1 MNQAHIYITPNAANP
16 LGVIGECP
24 GENGKIIKGTT
35 LVDVM
40 TQVAKYPGALS
51 FLVHCAGPGGD
62 VEAGNQIYD
71 YLEGLK
77 AEGKQVDTTT
87 EGDIG
92 SILTKIYMAGQ
103 NRSIGESHRFYV
115 HAPWISHVEGNAS
128 EVSQALQSLYK
139 DEEKLRD
146 FYKQKTGITDA
157 GLKGLMDGS
166 VSQDGTFMTAD
177 QAVALKFATKK
188 APSKIKAFAQIKN
201 MANTTTETTGQKFG
215 RLLDMML
222 GNTPAPAV
230 PAAPAPAK
238 AMVPLE
244 MEGGMKLVSS
254 SEDPNNL
261 VGSTITDEA
270 GQPVQDGE
278 VKLTDGRTLVI
289 SQGKVAE
296 VKPSAAAP
304 ATPAP
309 APAAVVTPAP
319 APAPAAPVA
328 SASEIALQAKVS
340 ALETELAS
348 MKQGNQAAIDNAIN
362 DLKNS
367 LVSGKTPAKAINN
380 NGNDGAPT
388 QRTISQVMAWKQEER
403 RKQRFKN

>member
-1 MNQAHIYITPNAANP
+1 
-16 LGVIGECP
+16 
-24 GENGKIIKGTT
+24 
-35 LVDVM
+35 M
-40 TQVAKYPGALS
+40 TQVAKYPGSLN

-201 MANTTTETTGQKFG
+201 MATTTTETTGQKFG

-222 GNTPAPAV
+222 GNAPTPAA

-289 SQGKVAE
+289 SQGKVTE

-309 APAAVVTPAP
+309 APSAVVTP

-328 SASEIALQAKVS
+328 SATEIALQAKVT

-348 MKQGNQAAIDNAIN
+348 MKQGNQAAIDSAIN

-380 NGNDGAPT
+380 NGNDGVPA
-388 QRTISQVMAWKQEER
+388 QRTISQVMALKQEER

>member
-1 MNQAHIYITPNAANP
+1 VNQAHIYITPNAANP

-24 GENGKIIKGTT
+24 GENGEIIKGTS

-62 VEAGNQIYD
+62 VEAGNQIYN

-103 NRSIGESHRFYV
+103 NRSIVDGHRFFV
-115 HAPWISHVEGNAS
+115 HAPWVTHLEGNAT
-128 EVSQALQSLYK
+128 EVSQGLQSLIK
-139 DEEKLRD
+139 DEEKLRE
-146 FYKQKTGITDA
+146 FYKLKTGITDA

-188 APSKIKAFAQIKN
+188 APSKIKAFAQLKTN
-201 MANTTTETTGQKFG
+201 MANTTESVGQKFG
-215 RLLDMML
+215 KLLDMML
-222 GNTPAPAV
+222 GSTPAPA
-230 PAAPAPAK
+230 AAAAK
-238 AMVPLE
+238 ALVPLV

-254 SEDPNNL
+254 AEDPNNL

-278 VKLTDGRTLVI
+278 MKLTDGRILVI
-289 SQGKVAE
+289 AQGKVTE
-296 VKPSAAAP
+296 VKTPAAASATPP
-304 ATPAP
+304 ATP
-309 APAAVVTPAP
+309 
-319 APAPAAPVA
+319 
-328 SASEIALQAKVS
+328 SATEIALQAKVA
-340 ALETELAS
+340 ALEAELNTVKS
-348 MKQGNQAAIDNAIN
+348 GSQAAIDTAIN

-367 LVSGKTPAKAINN
+367 LVSGKTPAKAINST
-380 NGNDGAPT
+380 GTEGDQPQG
-388 QRTISQVMAWKQEER
+388 RTIGQVMAAKREER
-403 RKQRFKN
+403 KKQLIKN